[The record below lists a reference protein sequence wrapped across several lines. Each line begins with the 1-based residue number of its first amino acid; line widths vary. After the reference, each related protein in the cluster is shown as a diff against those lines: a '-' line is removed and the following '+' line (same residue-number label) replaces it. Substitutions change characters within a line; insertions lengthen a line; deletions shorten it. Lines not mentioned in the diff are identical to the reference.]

1 MRTCTYLLM
10 KMELSANGCYNDL
23 GGGTYRTA
31 RTYIIYTQY
40 ILSNIY
46 LSIYIYIY
54 YKLYIPSCQ

>member
-1 MRTCTYLLM
+1 MYISADE
-10 KMELSANGCYNDL
+10 MELSANGCYNDL

-46 LSIYIYIY
+46 LSIYIL